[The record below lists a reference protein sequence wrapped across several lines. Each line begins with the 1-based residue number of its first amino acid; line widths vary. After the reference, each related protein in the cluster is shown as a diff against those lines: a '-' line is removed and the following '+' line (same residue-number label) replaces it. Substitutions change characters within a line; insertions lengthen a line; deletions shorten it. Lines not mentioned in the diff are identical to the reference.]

1 MFRLILMR
9 RGSLLT
15 AARRSFP
22 ALLLLGAFA
31 LPPTT
36 AAAQPAPKAQSSSV
50 SCNGI
55 LPVQALR
62 KGGGSGASQQQPNLV
77 ISSACVV
84 NRAGTYYYGNVNI
97 INGGTLTFS
106 EPLGNGTLVNFWAA
120 NIIVENGGTL
130 VAGANGT
137 PYGSRGGVLAIYLY
151 GPNQSGTNAKP
162 VDPYANP
169 GQGALCVTQ
178 QSSTVGPC
186 GIPTSIWNDNGTT
199 FQTSLPGGV
208 SDYFYQYGPDY
219 GDNLCSDG
227 KTQWTPTAGCGG
239 GNLQVGYFGYKV
251 PHEPHKTQGA
261 A

>member
-1 MFRLILMR
+1 MLRLNSVR

-36 AAAQPAPKAQSSSV
+36 AAAQPAPKAQSSTV

-55 LPVQALR
+55 LPFQALR
-62 KGGGSGASQQQPNLV
+62 KGGGSGVSGQQPNLV
-77 ISSACVV
+77 ISSPCTV
-84 NRAGTYYYGNVNI
+84 NRHGNYFYGNVNI
-97 INGGTLTFS
+97 IAGGSLTFS
-106 EPLGNGTLVNFWAA
+106 EPLGTGTLVNFWAS
-120 NIIVENGGTL
+120 NIIVENGGAL
-130 VAGANGT
+130 IAGASGA
-137 PYGSRGGVLAIYLY
+137 PYGSRGGVLNIYLY
-151 GPNQSGTNAKP
+151 GKNQSGTS
-162 VDPYANP
+162 DPYANP

-186 GIPTSIWNDNGTT
+186 GIPLSIWNDNGTT

-208 SDYFYQYGPDY
+208 SDYFYQYGPNY

-227 KTQWTPTAGCGG
+227 TTQWNPTTGCGSPS
-239 GNLQVGYFGYKV
+239 LQVGYFCYKF
-251 PHEPHKTQGA
+251 PHEPHKTSGA